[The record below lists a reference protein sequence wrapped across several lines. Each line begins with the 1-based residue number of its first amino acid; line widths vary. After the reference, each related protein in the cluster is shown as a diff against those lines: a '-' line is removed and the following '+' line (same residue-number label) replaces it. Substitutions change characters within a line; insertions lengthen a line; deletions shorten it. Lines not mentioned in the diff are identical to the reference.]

1 MNSLSSFIP
10 CKNPTFSPVKIAVLG
25 SRGIPNRYGGFE
37 EMAERVCPLWAT
49 AGHEVT
55 VYTVND
61 HPEKLQELEGVHITH
76 IFNPEKTLGLAG
88 QFIYDFLCILDAR
101 RKNFDLIL
109 QLGYTTSGIWSFLWP
124 REKTITNMDGLE
136 HQRAKYKG
144 LLANFLRWS
153 ERRAAKRSKLLV
165 ADNPMIA
172 DYLKKYKTPCT
183 TIAYGA
189 EVVTTSN
196 VQLLDKAD
204 LPTHNFVLHIG
215 RVQPDNHI
223 KEILEAAKQSG
234 TTLVAVGDY
243 ATPYG
248 KKLHKAY
255 SDCENIIFPGTIY
268 DKAFVNS
275 LRVQCDAY
283 LHGHSAGGTNPA
295 LLEAMGCGAFVLA
308 HSNPFNASVLGGL
321 GGLWSGEEELAE
333 MLQNLPNKEMIKEQG
348 KLARER
354 IKEHFNW
361 PKIAQQYLEAF
372 EHVK

>member
-1 MNSLSSFIP
+1 M
-10 CKNPTFSPVKIAVLG
+10 KIAVLG

-37 EMAERVCPLWAT
+37 EMAERVCPLWVK

-55 VYTVND
+55 VYTVSD
-61 HPEKLQELEGVHITH
+61 HPEKLRALDGVQITH

-88 QFIYDFLCILDAR
+88 QFIYDYHCIRDAR
-101 RKNFDLIL
+101 KKDFDLIL

-144 LLANFLRWS
+144 PLANFLRWS

-189 EVVTTSN
+189 AVVESSN
-196 VQLLDKAD
+196 KQLLAEQN
-204 LPTHNFVLHIG
+204 LPTENFILHIG
-215 RVQPDNHI
+215 RVQPDNHV
-223 KEILEAAKQSG
+223 KEILQAAKQSG
-234 TTLVAVGDY
+234 VTLVAVGDY
-243 ATPYG
+243 TTPYG
-248 KKLHKAY
+248 KKLHKEFQ
-255 SDCENIIFPGTIY
+255 DCENIIFPGTIY
-268 DKAFVNS
+268 EKEVVNA
-275 LRVQCDAY
+275 LRMHCDAY

-321 GGLWSGEEELAE
+321 GGLWSSEEELAM
-333 MLQNLPNKEMIKEQG
+333 MLQNLPDKAVKEEQG
-348 KLARER
+348 KLAQER

-361 PKIAQQYLEAF
+361 PKIAQQYLQAF
-372 EHVK
+372 ASIK